1 MNRAIEQLKET
12 LIQENNTYKDA
23 LLLENEKVKVIKSAK
38 VRQLE
43 EMTKLEQQYLMK
55 MSTYEKI
62 RRSIFVAI
70 AEELDLPEISS
81 LSELL
86 ILLEDENDVEEIDG
100 LRNQLLET
108 IMKIKEANEANEK
121 LIKQQLEFINFS
133 LDLLT
138 TDPQDGMKYGGKAQ
152 EKSKTKTSLFDARV

>member
-1 MNRAIEQLKET
+1 MNRAIQQLKET
-12 LIQENNTYKDA
+12 LIQENNTYMDA
-23 LLLENEKVKVIKSAK
+23 LQLENQKVKVIKSAK

-70 AEELDLPEISS
+70 AEELDIPEISS

-86 ILLEDENDVEEIDG
+86 VLIEDENDVEEIDS

-121 LIKQQLEFINFS
+121 LIKQQLEYINFS
-133 LDLLT
+133 LEILT
-138 TDPQDGMKYGGKAQ
+138 TNPQDGMNYSGKAQ
-152 EKSKTKTSLFDARV
+152 EKGKTKTNLFDARV

>member
-1 MNRAIEQLKET
+1 MKRAIEQLKET
-12 LIQENNTYKDA
+12 LIQENDTYNEA
-23 LLLENEKVKVIKSAK
+23 LRLENEKINVIKASK
-38 VRQLE
+38 VKQLD
-43 EMTKLEQQYLMK
+43 EMTKLEQQYLARMG
-55 MSTYEKI
+55 TYEKI

-70 AEELDLPEISS
+70 AEELELPEIGS

-86 ILLEDENDVEEIDG
+86 MLMEDQEDVEEIDA

-133 LDLLT
+133 IDILT
-138 TDPQDGMKYGGKAQ
+138 SDPIEGMKYSGNAQ
-152 EKSKTKTSLFDARV
+152 EKAKIKTNLFDARV